1 MARSWLLLALLPLAK
16 PTHTRQQ
23 VPYSYQGTVQ
33 AVRRQAGEV
42 DLLTGVGEAL
52 RVLHLRIV
60 PATRITS
67 EGGPATVADILP
79 GDLIHADCRQ
89 TPQGLVADRVEKLG
103 RVDSLPPRGGS
114 HP

>member
-1 MARSWLLLALLPLAK
+1 MTRSWLLLALLPLAG
-16 PTHTRQQ
+16 PPHTQQ
-23 VPYSYQGTVQ
+23 PVPSSYQGTVQ

-60 PATRITS
+60 SATQITS
-67 EGGPATVADILP
+67 EGGRVTVADILP
-79 GDLIHADCRQ
+79 GDVIHADCRH
-89 TPQGLVADRVEKLG
+89 TPEGLVADRVEKLG
-103 RVDSLPPRGGS
+103 RVDSLPPRGRS